1 MLMALFTLLE
11 SSPMAKMP
19 SLVPSM
25 STPELETSTSP
36 GLLPTSHLLML
47 QLLSKNAKLS
57 QATAK
62 TLMEMIM
69 VTMVTF
75 ALKSAIVTMMMRTAG
90 TAVMTAWRTI
100 SAAIMVATMEVITA
114 VTTEA
119 MVTTAT
125 FVLKNANVT
134 MMMKTAGMFASN
146 AGKKPKEIKEM
157 MMVLTMVSM
166 EVSSL
171 ELIANVNAPSKIL
184 HAGRPAMSASM
195 ISSAKMVTAVTMAVT
210 MAVTTAAMATMVATM
225 AVMMKAMVTT
235 VTFVLKNA
243 IVTTMMRTAGKTA
256 TIVGQRNSEA
266 DLTGQMATMV
276 TMATS
281 ASTSATAITMMKT
294 AGMAATTAG
303 KKLTAV
309 MMAAGGKS
317 QNVQSHH
324 AMTIA
329 NGGMKNAGKS
339 TIGVSVFSDLWLE
352 CHNS

>member
-1 MLMALFTLLE
+1 
-11 SSPMAKMP
+11 
-19 SLVPSM
+19 
-25 STPELETSTSP
+25 
-36 GLLPTSHLLML
+36 
-47 QLLSKNAKLS
+47 
-57 QATAK
+57 
-62 TLMEMIM
+62 M
-69 VTMVTF
+69 VTMVIS
-75 ALKSAIVTMMMRTAG
+75 ALTNATVITMMRAAG
-90 TAVMTAWRTI
+90 TAVMIAWRIT
-100 SAAIMVATMEVITA
+100 SAVTMAATMVATMEVITA

-157 MMVLTMVSM
+157 MMVLTTVSM

-171 ELIANVNAPSKIL
+171 ELIANVNAPLKIL

-210 MAVTTAAMATMVATM
+210 MAVTTEAMA
-225 AVMMKAMVTT
+225 TT

-256 TIVGQRNSEA
+256 TIVGQRNLEA

-294 AGMAATTAG
+294 AGMDAMTAG

-309 MMAAGGKS
+309 MMVAGGKS
-317 QNVQSHH
+317 QSVPSHH

-339 TIGVSVFSDLWLE
+339 TIGVSESFELWLE